1 MIPVL
6 ITGGAGNIAS
16 HLANKLL
23 ATNKYQVVVVD
34 NLTTGDIHKIPKHP
48 HCKFIKADVNN
59 LNELMPVFLKNNF
72 QYVFHFAALVGVK
85 RTLSNPLGVFNDI
98 TGIRNILDLSKS
110 CGVERVFYSSSSE
123 VYGEP
128 VSIPQNENLTP
139 LNSRLPYAIVKNLG
153 ESMCKA
159 YLQEY
164 GLNYTIFRFFNTY
177 GPMQNEDF
185 VIPRFIRMALRG
197 ESISIYGDGMQT
209 RTFCHVEDTTSTCLR
224 ILEEQL
230 IINDV
235 INIGSD
241 VETTMLEL
249 ATLVQK
255 LTNNTAPLV
264 FLPALPEGDMRR
276 RCPDTSKMKSIL
288 QRNLIPLEQ
297 GIQLLVAHYQK
308 PTDNN

>member
-1 MIPVL
+1 MIYVL

-16 HLANKLL
+16 HLAVKLL
-23 ATNKYQVVVVD
+23 ETGKYEVVIVD
-34 NLTTGDIHKIPKHP
+34 NLLTGSIQKLPKHP
-48 HCKFIKADVNN
+48 KCRFIKADVNQ
-59 LNELMPVFLKNNF
+59 LNELMPVFLKYDF

-98 TGIRNILDLSKS
+98 NGIRNILDLSKS
-110 CGVERVFYSSSSE
+110 CGVKRVFYSSSSE

-153 ESMCKA
+153 ESMCKG

-164 GLNYTIFRFFNTY
+164 GLSYTIFRFFNTY

-185 VIPRFIRMALRG
+185 VIPRFIRMALMG

-209 RTFCHVEDTTSTCLR
+209 RTFCHVEDTTATCLR
-224 ILEEQL
+224 ILEEEL
-230 IINDV
+230 IVNDV

-249 ATLVQK
+249 ATMVQEA
-255 LTNNTAPLV
+255 TNNKAPLL
-264 FLPALPEGDMRR
+264 FLPALAEGDMRR

-288 QRNLIPLEQ
+288 KKDLISLEE
-297 GIQLLVAHYQK
+297 GIKLLVTHY
-308 PTDNN
+308 NEINH